1 MSYRLTLTPDDW
13 RALDFIG
20 GRYSWS
26 DALYRICRHSCAES
40 CPDVDSCM
48 SREDNTHTFY
58 IPEYLAWEL
67 AEAFEADTEG
77 GHSPFPM
84 LDPRSE
90 LYAKLTRFWDSI
102 I

>member
-1 MSYRLTLTPDDW
+1 MLSTINPAAYTLTLTEEDVSTI
-13 RALDFIG
+13 AFVG

-26 DALYRICRHSCAES
+26 DALRGLEAGDNGLAEH
-40 CPDVDSCM
+40 
-48 SREDNTHTFY
+48 E
-58 IPEYLAWEL
+58 AWEI

-84 LDPRSE
+84 LDGRSA
-90 LYAKLTRFWDSI
+90 LYGTLRGFWDSI